1 MRAIPILAIVL
12 LVITACGGAT
22 TPPAATSAATA
33 APATAAATAAAK
45 TVAPTQDPT
54 AAIAAFYSGKTVKI
68 IVGYSP
74 GGGYD
79 TYARTLAAHIGN
91 HIPGKPTVIVE
102 NMAGAGSIKSLNY
115 LYSAAPKDGTVFG
128 TFGRGLVEAEL
139 RGEEG
144 VQYKSKEM
152 TWVGSMNQEVSVCV
166 VRSDSPIKTF
176 ADAQKQTVTV
186 GATGPDDD
194 TGFFP
199 RVLNALA
206 GTKFELKTGYPG
218 GSDILLAV
226 ERGEVM
232 GRCGWSWSSV
242 VSTRKDWIDKKF
254 VTVLTQMALEKH
266 PDIPKEV
273 PLATEFVKDP
283 GDKQILEVIFARQV
297 IGRPYAAPPGIPADR
312 AQALQTAFEK
322 TLKDPAFLEAAK
334 KAKQEIDPVFA
345 ADTLKVVN
353 RILSTPKELVA
364 KLKQIAQ

>member
-1 MRAIPILAIVL
+1 MRAISILATLVL
-12 LVITACGGAT
+12 VAAACGGAT
-22 TPPAATSAATA
+22 TQPAATPAATS
-33 APATAAATAAAK
+33 APATAAATP
-45 TVAPTQDPT
+45 APTQDPV
-54 AAIAAFYSGKTVKI
+54 AAFYTGKTVKVV
-68 IVGYSP
+68 VGYSP

-102 NMAGAGSIKSLNY
+102 NMPGAGSIKSLNY
-115 LYSAAPKDGTVFG
+115 LFSAAPKDGTVFG

-144 VQYKSKEM
+144 VQFKAKEL
-152 TWVGSMNQEVSVCV
+152 TWLGSMNQEVSVCV

-176 ADAQKQTVTV
+176 ADAQKQNVTV

-206 GTKFELKTGYPG
+206 GTKFQLKTGYPG
-218 GSDILLAV
+218 GSDVLLAV

-242 VSTRKDWIDKKF
+242 VSTKKDWIDKKF

-266 PDIPKEV
+266 PDIPKDV
-273 PLATEFVKDP
+273 PLATEFVTNS
-283 GDKQILEVIFARQV
+283 GDRQILEVIFARQV

-312 AQALQTAFEK
+312 AKALQSAFEK

-345 ADTLKVVN
+345 ADTRKVVDK
-353 RILSTPKELVA
+353 ILATPKELVA
-364 KLKQIAQ
+364 KLKQIAGD